1 MRVGSI
7 LATIACLAAAGVLW
21 AAEPRLEVRIEPESF
36 GVEDTARLVVKVH
49 DPKSDVSAPDLGTLD
64 NLVVV
69 AGPSRGHEFSFV
81 NGVSTTTVSF
91 SYVIRAGAVGPASVG
106 PVSVSADGAPLGA
119 EVLTVE
125 VAPGSLQAPQRRRAV
140 SPFPSDPFGDIFGR
154 RRREAQKATVVL
166 RHLVGS
172 RKVFL
177 GQPVTATVV
186 LDTTTAVD
194 DFGWEEAPTYP
205 GWWAQR
211 IDPPEQITPE
221 LVEVD
226 GVRFNRFTIARH
238 VLVPLK
244 TGEVVLPALRA
255 RIGARSVGFLD
266 PGQVVERSTPEIT
279 ISVTNRPDPPPGF
292 AGAVGTLKYKASLEP
307 GEIEFGES
315 AVLTV
320 TLSGTGNLPLVDEPP
335 VWPSCESCETYPPEE
350 GSRVKVDASGIHGSR
365 SWRLTVVPRTWGEL
379 ELEPVELAVFDPAS
393 GGYRSQVLG
402 PMVLAVR
409 PPPPTPT
416 PIVPVSQGVAGPDGQ
431 PGDLAVQQPD
441 DPAMAVPWGW
451 LAGALGGGALI
462 GGLIVWLLG
471 RRRKSAIPPRM
482 AGQSPADRARELQV
496 TLERWWMDVRARGD
510 RKGLKSDMEE
520 LRRELEA
527 VRFAPGRAD
536 HSETILDLEDRLRRL
551 MRRG

>member
-1 MRVGSI
+1 MRFRPI
-7 LATIACLAAAGVLW
+7 LATIVCLAAAGALW

-36 GVEDTARLVVKVH
+36 GVEDTARLVIKIH
-49 DPKSDVSAPDLGTLD
+49 DPTSDVSAPDLGALD

-91 SYVIRAGAVGPASVG
+91 SYVIRAAAVGAASVG
-106 PVSVSADGAPLGA
+106 PVTVAADGARLSA
-119 EVLTVE
+119 EVLAVE
-125 VAPGSLQAPQRRRAV
+125 VAPGSLQVPQRRRSV

-166 RHLVGS
+166 RHLVSS
-172 RKVFL
+172 REVFL

-194 DFGWEEAPTYP
+194 DFGWEEAPSYP

-211 IDPPEQITPE
+211 IDPPDQITPE

-244 TGEVVLPALRA
+244 TGELVVPALRA

-266 PGQVVERSTPEIT
+266 PGQVVERSTPEIA

-292 AGAVGTLKYKASLEP
+292 AGAVGNLTYKASLDP
-307 GEIEFGES
+307 QEIEFGES

-335 VWPSCESCETYPPEE
+335 VWPNCDSCETYPPEE
-350 GSRVKVDASGIHGSR
+350 GSRVKVDSSGIHGSR

-379 ELEPVELAVFDPAS
+379 ELGPVELAVFDPAS
-393 GGYRSQVLG
+393 GGYRSQILG
-402 PMVLAVR
+402 PMVLAVS

-416 PIVPVSQGVAGPDGQ
+416 PIAPVSQGVPGSNGPSS
-431 PGDLAVQQPD
+431 
-441 DPAMAVPWGW
+441 DPAVEQPHKPAAGVSWGW
-451 LAGALGGGALI
+451 LAGALGAGAVI
-462 GGLIVWLLG
+462 GGLIVWFLG

-482 AGQSPADRARELQV
+482 AGQSPAERARELQV

-536 HSETILDLEDRLRRL
+536 HSETILDLEERLRKL
-551 MRRG
+551 MRCG